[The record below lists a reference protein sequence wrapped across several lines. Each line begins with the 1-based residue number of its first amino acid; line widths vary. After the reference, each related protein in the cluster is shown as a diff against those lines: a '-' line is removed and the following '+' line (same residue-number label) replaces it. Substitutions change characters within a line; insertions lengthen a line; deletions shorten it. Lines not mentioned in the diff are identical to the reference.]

1 MQVENDEEPE
11 EDVPVLAAVAQSV
24 EARHA
29 IPIIGDRLAIDQA
42 RGSFEGERSARDQW
56 KAAGPVVPVAGEQPQ
71 PRRVAAHQ
79 HSEAVVF
86 DLVQPPS
93 PSGRFRGWAGQA
105 GLAEVGQGYATQQ
118 HGV

>member
-29 IPIIGDRLAIDQA
+29 IPIIGDRPAIDQA

-56 KAAGPVVPVAGEQPQ
+56 KAAGPVVPVAGEKSHAIT
-71 PRRVAAHQ
+71 VAAHE

-86 DLVQPPS
+86 DFVQPPT
-93 PSGRFRGWAGQA
+93 PSGRLGGWAGQA
-105 GLAEVGQGYATQQ
+105 GFTEVGEGYATQ
-118 HGV
+118 